1 MIAAALLP
9 ELGSPSAASTE
20 TALRVKPADSVIR
33 PAIGAAPA
41 KPVAPAAAGAAQP
54 AATIPLGKPGTPP
67 AAPIGLSVGFG
78 GQSSEAERLKP

>member
-1 MIAAALLP
+1 M
-9 ELGSPSAASTE
+9 
-20 TALRVKPADSVIR
+20 KPADSVIR
-33 PAIGAAPA
+33 PAIGAAPG